1 MPSLWTRLWMIFIQ
15 IDTDFQKSALGSP
28 SHVNGKSEI
37 ILNLGADNHPKNI
50 NLSYIEIK

>member
-1 MPSLWTRLWMIFIQ
+1 MIFIQ